1 MNFWWLLPKQT
12 MRSEPWS
19 EPCTLW
25 SLGGR
30 GEAPLWLLLGD
41 KNNSKVSFSRPR
53 FTTQLLFLQ
62 FHNAGGWQLASKEQ
76 PEQTNANLSKWAE
89 GRWGSETGCLV
100 SSDVGQTEGL
110 RTQQT

>member
-12 MRSEPWS
+12 MRSEPWG

-25 SLGGR
+25 SLGG
-30 GEAPLWLLLGD
+30 GGALWLLLGD
-41 KNNSKVSFSRPR
+41 KNNSKVSFSRLR
-53 FTTQLLFLQ
+53 FTTQLLLLQ
-62 FHNAGGWQLASKEQ
+62 FHNVGECQLAPKEQ

-100 SSDVGQTEGL
+100 SFDVGQTEGL